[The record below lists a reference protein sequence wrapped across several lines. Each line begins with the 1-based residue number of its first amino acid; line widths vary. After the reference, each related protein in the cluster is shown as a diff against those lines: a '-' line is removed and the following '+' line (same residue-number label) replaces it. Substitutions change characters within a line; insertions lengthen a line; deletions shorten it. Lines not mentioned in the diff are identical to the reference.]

1 MRCRGA
7 RTAITDRR
15 LGLLSETRE
24 AELRAHLAE
33 CGSCATEYLHES
45 VIAGD
50 LALLRHTPP
59 MRVDVRARV
68 MREIE
73 ARGPVSRR
81 EVSSRQ
87 LGWAALAAAGAL
99 ATVVI
104 VAVVGFPPL
113 LPEAIRETRWLFG
126 GVGAVASA
134 LAQPLLGLLVV
145 LQSLG
150 GVALDLF
157 ATVSHILSRLAV
169 VNQVMM
175 ALSLS
180 LMMLVSTYVI
190 ARDLRLL
197 PFAVSRKE
205 H

>member
-15 LGLLSETRE
+15 LGLLRGARE
-24 AELRAHLAE
+24 AELRAHLARCE
-33 CGSCATEYLHES
+33 RCASEELHES
-45 VIAGD
+45 VIAGE
-50 LALLRHTPP
+50 LALLRQTPAV
-59 MRVDVRARV
+59 RIDVRARV

-73 ARGPVSRR
+73 ARGPVDRR
-81 EVSSRQ
+81 EVSPRQ
-87 LGWAALAAAGAL
+87 VGWAALAAGGAL
-99 ATVVI
+99 AVVVT
-104 VAVVGFPPL
+104 VAVIGFPPL
-113 LPEAIRETRWLFG
+113 LPEAIRETRWVLG

-134 LAQPLLGLLVV
+134 LAQPLFGLLVV
-145 LQSLG
+145 LRSLS
-150 GVALDLF
+150 GVVFDLF
-157 ATVSHILSRLAV
+157 AMVSHIMSRLAV

-175 ALSLS
+175 AVSLS
-180 LMMLVSTYVI
+180 LMMVVSTYVI

>member
-7 RTAITDRR
+7 RAAITDRR
-15 LGLLSETRE
+15 LGLISEARE

-33 CGSCATEYLHES
+33 CESCAAEELHEG
-45 VIAGD
+45 VIASD
-50 LALLRHTPP
+50 LALLRQTPP
-59 MRVDVRARV
+59 MRIDVRARV
-68 MREIE
+68 LREIE
-73 ARGPVSRR
+73 ARGPVDRR

-87 LGWAALAAAGAL
+87 VGWAALAAAGAL
-99 ATVVI
+99 AAVGI

-113 LPEAIRETRWLFG
+113 LPEAIRETRWLVG

-134 LAQPLLGLLVV
+134 VAQPLLGLLVV
-145 LQSLG
+145 VQSLG
-150 GVALDLF
+150 GVALDLL
-157 ATVSHILSRLAV
+157 AKASHILSRLAV